1 MLSHNLMS
9 QRSGGF
15 PGLAHLVKD
24 CPSWDLALCSPV
36 PHRQPPWLQR
46 RQSQAAI
53 LSQQDGYG
61 SLGLGGCV
69 IFGPENH
76 SVGKGG
82 REDDISSGDKNYLNQ
97 LFS

>member
-1 MLSHNLMS
+1 MTYVTYVKSDMPSHNLMS

-61 SLGLGGCV
+61 SLGLGGLRDLQARKPLC
-69 IFGPENH
+69 GEG
-76 SVGKGG
+76 GKGG
-82 REDDISSGDKNYLNQ
+82 
-97 LFS
+97 